1 MKCNTCKKEIEKGAE
16 YKLYGKKNN
25 YFCNEKCAEGYKK
38 KRNAINFENN
48 KWYRPKMKGFIH
60 ECCDCGLK
68 HRVDFKIFPEDK
80 IAPIEFK
87 WTRINKE
94 L

>member
-1 MKCNTCKKEIEKGAE
+1 MIIEFKQG
-16 YKLYGKKNN
+16 
-25 YFCNEKCAEGYKK
+25 
-38 KRNAINFENN
+38 

-68 HRVDFKIFPEDK
+68 HKIDFKIFPKDK

-87 WTRINKE
+87 WKRLK
-94 L
+94 